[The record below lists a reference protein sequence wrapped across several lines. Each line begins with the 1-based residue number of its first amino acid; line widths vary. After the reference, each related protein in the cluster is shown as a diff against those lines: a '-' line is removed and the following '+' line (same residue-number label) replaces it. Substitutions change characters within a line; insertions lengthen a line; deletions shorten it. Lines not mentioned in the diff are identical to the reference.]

1 MMLLKKGSIFKSNN
15 DKDVLSRKW
24 TNSMKLHALARA
36 IKNSYIDH
44 RNELLVYSV
53 ILNIFLG
60 LIVYAHVIL

>member
-24 TNSMKLHALARA
+24 TTSMKLNALARA
-36 IKNSYIDH
+36 IKNSYIGH